1 MANLQL
7 RWRAKQPELMDD
19 CNDGGAPLRQ
29 ALQHLGRLNRLFAA
43 AGPILYGVKQ
53 VWKEAGRPREL
64 AILDIGCGAGD
75 VNRAL
80 LRWAKQEGIKLE
92 LTLADITAE
101 ACAEAREQFQGDPR
115 VKVEQLDLF
124 QLPAG
129 TADIV
134 VASQVLHHFGEGD
147 VAKAFGAMLQGARLG
162 VVVGDI
168 HRHPIAWAAVWLAA
182 RLVSRN
188 RYIRHD
194 GPLSV
199 AKGFR
204 AADWR
209 RMQVSLRRSH
219 PEMHLAYA
227 WRPLFRYACWAKR
240 PQAAEGGN
248 GDA

>member
-7 RWRAKQPELMDD
+7 RGRAKLPELMDD
-19 CNDGGAPLRQ
+19 YADGGEPLRQ

-43 AGPILYGVKQ
+43 AGPVLYGVKRL
-53 VWKEAGRPREL
+53 WKEAGRPRRL
-64 AILDIGCGAGD
+64 AIVDIGCGAGD

-80 LRWAKQEGIKLE
+80 LRWAKREGVALE
-92 LTLADITAE
+92 LTLTDITAE
-101 ACAEAREQFQGDPR
+101 ACAEARELFRDEPR
-115 VKVEQLDLF
+115 VSVEQLDLF

-129 TADIV
+129 AADIV
-134 VASQVLHHFGEGD
+134 VASQVLHHFDEGD
-147 VAKAFGAMLQGARLG
+147 VEKAFAAMLHGARLG
-162 VVVGDI
+162 VAVGDI

-209 RMQVSLRRSH
+209 RLQAAMKRAYPDAQ
-219 PEMHLAYA
+219 LAYA
-227 WRPLFRYACWAKR
+227 WRPLFRYACWAAKR
-240 PQAAEGGN
+240 PHSA
-248 GDA
+248 